1 MSSPA
6 STAAAAAQRIERIG
20 SHVGH
25 VTVNPT
31 SATAAG
37 TATATAPSA
46 VPVDLVA
53 LTDLVLG
60 SKSRA
65 ARHNVFQV
73 IASEPALFKYD
84 YNTTKETQREVAWA
98 RLKKLNE
105 HGFIRPYAADDFE
118 TAHLQN
124 EALNIVDHSVN
135 TLIGAQFVL
144 FAGSI
149 RKLGSE
155 THQEKYLKDAEA
167 MKLRGCFAMT
177 ELGHGSN
184 VRGLETTATYDR
196 KTDELVIHTP
206 TETAQKYW
214 IGGGM
219 DAQMATVFAQ
229 LIVKGVNYGVHA
241 VLVPLR
247 YSFFELFFFFH
258 RLLTSFSVATP
269 RQTSSCP
276 ASVSRTVVLS
286 RACMLLRKEER
297 KHNSQYNKL
306 SNGVSNA
313 RFWFNNV
320 RVPRENLL
328 SKYGDINAEGD
339 YESLIADND
348 MRFAAT
354 IANLLVGRIGIVSGS
369 TAVSKIGLATYPFKP
384 WSLSLSLSYICYYCR
399 AIKYAH
405 TRRQFG
411 PSNAPET
418 PIIEYTTTQLRLLP
432 FLATTYAHSF
442 ISRVV
447 AKELHEAQTNGDFQ
461 AVKKLHVILSGL
473 KAICSWHC
481 AESLSL
487 AREACGGQ
495 GFKTSNRIG
504 FLMGETDVFK
514 TYEGDNMVLLQGV
527 RCYFFQ

>member
-328 SKYGDINAEGD
+328 NKYGDINAEGD

-384 WSLSLSLSYICYYCR
+384 WSLSLSLS
-399 AIKYAH
+399 
-405 TRRQFG
+405 
-411 PSNAPET
+411 
-418 PIIEYTTTQLRLLP
+418 LLYM
-432 FLATTYAHSF
+432 L
-442 ISRVV
+442 
-447 AKELHEAQTNGDFQ
+447 
-461 AVKKLHVILSGL
+461 
-473 KAICSWHC
+473 
-481 AESLSL
+481 
-487 AREACGGQ
+487 
-495 GFKTSNRIG
+495 
-504 FLMGETDVFK
+504 
-514 TYEGDNMVLLQGV
+514 LLQGYQV
-527 RCYFFQ
+527 RAHPTTVWSVKRPRDAHHRVHDDAAPSPAVPRHNVRTLVHLKGRRKGTARGPDQRRLPGGQEAPRHPQRSQGHLLVALRRVALVGARGVRWPGLQDQQPHRLPHGRDRRVQDLRG